1 VFETPV
7 VSAEGTAASTPCL
20 AEIQTPKIVEAESP
34 GFVEAVAELEHP
46 GPPVETGTH
55 PARAVAAVGG
65 KTREAA
71 AVLPPIANSAQG
83 STTGGAGVEHPRPKG
98 IEVGTGGHPS
108 QAEVVE
114 GTGVEHPIQPVAVAV
129 DP

>member
-20 AEIQTPKIVEAESP
+20 ADTQTLKVVVAESL
-34 GFVEAVAELEHP
+34 GFVEAVAGLEHL

-55 PARAVAAVGG
+55 PVRVVAAVGG
-65 KTREAA
+65 KMREAA
-71 AVLPPIANSAQG
+71 AVLPPIANSAEG
-83 STTGGAGVEHPRPKG
+83 STTTGAGVEHPRPRW
-98 IEVGTGGHPS
+98 IEVGTGGHPF
-108 QAEVVE
+108 QAAVVG
-114 GTGVEHPIQPVAVAV
+114 GTGVEHPIQTVAVAV